1 MVPAVTHDKNQLPPT
16 LEYASPTS
24 EGNVPASQIVTEF
37 LGGITLVVLALLF
50 GGGAVVSVVHDI
62 RSILS
67 WILSIVFAVMSI
79 AFGFAGAQE
88 IHRGISHQFRR

>member
-1 MVPAVTHDKNQLPPT
+1 MVGEVTHNEDNPPPM
-16 LEYASPTS
+16 LHYASPHS
-24 EGNVPASQIVTEF
+24 DGNVPSSQIVVEF